1 MQGAHPSRGGGS
13 LRRVRIGFCVPGNC
27 ASSVKIKLQ
36 EQPFHLLQMLLEHP
50 GEIVT
55 RQELQRIWPADIF
68 VDFDQGLNNTIKRLE
83 ALSDS
88 ADTPRFIET
97 IPRPGYRF
105 IGVTW
110 KQHARTNSVTGG
122 LAFGKSVT
130 RPPRLGIAIAEA
142 TKATSR
148 P

>member
-1 MQGAHPSRGGGS
+1 
-13 LRRVRIGFCVPGNC
+13 VPGNC

-88 ADTPRFIET
+88 ADTSKPFPDR
-97 IPRPGYRF
+97 
-105 IGVTW
+105 
-110 KQHARTNSVTGG
+110 
-122 LAFGKSVT
+122 
-130 RPPRLGIAIAEA
+130 A
-142 TKATSR
+142 TASSA
-148 P
+148 

>member
-1 MQGAHPSRGGGS
+1 
-13 LRRVRIGFCVPGNC
+13 
-27 ASSVKIKLQ
+27 
-36 EQPFHLLQMLLEHP
+36 
-50 GEIVT
+50 
-55 RQELQRIWPADIF
+55 
-68 VDFDQGLNNTIKRLE
+68 
-83 ALSDS
+83 LSDS